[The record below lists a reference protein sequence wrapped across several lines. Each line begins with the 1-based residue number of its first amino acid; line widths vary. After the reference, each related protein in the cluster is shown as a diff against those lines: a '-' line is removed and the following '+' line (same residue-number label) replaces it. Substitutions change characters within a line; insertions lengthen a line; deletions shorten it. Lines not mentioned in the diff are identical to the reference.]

1 MSETNKFEINN
12 FDTTKNYVV
21 EASAGTG
28 KTYNIV
34 GIVEKLIKEE
44 HEDLDRILIVTYTEK
59 AAGELKDRIRTKLS
73 SLPDVDVDN
82 APIYTIHSFCMNAI
96 KEFGISAKIASS
108 LSLIDDNEMNRF
120 ILEYVRSN
128 HVLEKLSSL
137 SEILY
142 NAKSDSFNEDSLV
155 RNMRAILNTYYLDS
169 DYNEDKGV
177 ISLMKED
184 EERMTNMFFDFHLAD
199 SSDEILNKY
208 PEVKENYEAL
218 RDNDVKG
225 DDGKKA
231 RELAE
236 ELYKNKFT
244 YYTPSSFKNNL
255 FSKNATLREPFL
267 FFNSLIRDKK
277 RRPKNDDHRELCF
290 DEPSMMN
297 CIPLLYAE
305 DIYKKWQERKEIN
318 LSESFNDMIRY
329 VREALIHNEAFKK
342 KLKGKYKRA
351 IIDEFQDTNQLQFDI
366 FKSIFLEDEDH
377 QIMVVGDPKQSIYS
391 FQGADV
397 QAYFK
402 AKNEIISKNG
412 LLRSLNVNYRSTA
425 DMVTCCN
432 ELFKSY
438 QFDGTDFEPSGFLKQ
453 GATKEYHDVLYKGK
467 PIEALWIASNPKKEL
482 DNVDEQEMD
491 FLEEMKKDTSFP
503 RIVVQTILDCC
514 RKDENG
520 KTNLQVKGKDDKK
533 FRNVTFKDFA
543 ILARK
548 RKEFI
553 PFSTA
558 LNKAG
563 VPCLKY
569 KDNSL
574 FRGRECKNWIVLLQA
589 IVAVDFTG
597 RNRSIFRKAL
607 FTDFFGHSLEEI
619 SSEYF
624 DHDDSKEMELIQN
637 WKQIAKDERW
647 EDLMDD
653 ILDNSY
659 LSNNKSSL
667 SDIQSFGVYA
677 QIADY
682 MIDYLLLG
690 HSLED
695 MIRQLNAKMKGE
707 SVEDD
712 AESGEIIERNT
723 NFDSVQMITY
733 HSSKGLQY
741 PVVIA
746 ISDGS
751 KKADRV
757 VTRYKQGVM
766 TYLGVSNN
774 EKELV
779 EEMKR
784 LFYVAYTRAQFVM
797 ILPRYKDFKQ
807 EFLNESLNNYVLN
820 KNSYR
825 PLFDD
830 HMEYKELRNIS
841 SSILI
846 SGGDLKDDSS
856 LIEKQNQVLH
866 SLIGTLPSKKTYKH
880 SYSSLSHQE
889 NEEEDVMEK
898 EGHVSEGLSKYDKKG
913 KTVLCDYNP
922 NSSPLIF
929 SEKFPKGNL
938 IGSALHEIFELID
951 FQNYDCRFES
961 VVKKCFA
968 DQNLIYDESYLEP
981 IKHMVHAVLTAD
993 FPTIQGNQ
1001 CLDSSFML
1009 NSLSLT
1015 DKRAEVEFNFNLLN
1029 GQLKN
1034 FCNGFVDLIFKRGE
1048 YFSIID
1054 WKSDSLSDDFTS
1066 YSDAGA
1072 LKRHVDDAYSIQRVL
1087 YSYCLIQ
1094 WLKNY
1099 YSDTTEEEIFQKH
1112 FGGIY
1117 YVFLRGCNENT
1128 GNGIYAHTWENYAEL
1143 KEAFDEI
1150 CASKIGGKKA

>member
-1 MSETNKFEINN
+1 MSEVNKFEIDN
-12 FDTTKNYVV
+12 FNTAKNYVV

-34 GIVEKLIKEE
+34 GIVEKLVKEK
-44 HEDLDRILIVTYTEK
+44 HEDLNKILIVTYTEK

-73 SLPDVDVDN
+73 SLPNVDVDN
-82 APIYTIHSFCMNAI
+82 APIFTIHSFSMNAI

-108 LSLIDDNEMNRF
+108 LSLVDDNEMDRF
-120 ILEYVRSN
+120 ILEYVRSK
-128 HVLEKLSSL
+128 HVLKKLSDL
-137 SEILY
+137 SDIFSRENSTLI
-142 NAKSDSFNEDSLV
+142 NEDILV
-155 RNMRAILNTYYLDS
+155 KNLHAILNVYYLDS
-169 DYNEDKGV
+169 NYE
-177 ISLMKED
+177 ED
-184 EERMTNMFFDFHLAD
+184 ESVITLAGENIKDVTDMYFFFHMAKD
-199 SSDEILNKY
+199 SEEILNKFS
-208 PEVKENYEAL
+208 EVKRNYEIL
-218 RDNDVKG
+218 LHNTIE
-225 DDGKKA
+225 GKEGNNA
-231 RELAE
+231 RKMAE
-236 ELYKNKFT
+236 ELYQNKFCAFSRT
-244 YYTPSSFKNNL
+244 YKKGTFHADELVMAFEFFDQLIKKGNYDNPSDL
-255 FSKNATLREPFL
+255 H
-267 FFNSLIRDKK
+267 IRDLKVLNYL
-277 RRPKNDDHRELCF
+277 PF
-290 DEPSMMN
+290 
-297 CIPLLYAE
+297 IYAK
-305 DIYKKWQERKEIN
+305 DIYEKWQERKMIN

-329 VREALIHNEAFKK
+329 VREALIHNENFKK
-342 KLKGKYKRA
+342 KLKEKYKRA

-438 QFDGTDFEPSGFLKQ
+438 QFDGTIFEPSGFLKEGQ
-453 GATKEYHDVLYKGK
+453 NDKYHDVLYKGK
-467 PIEALWIASNPKKEL
+467 PVEALWIASNPEK
-482 DNVDEQEMD
+482 EMD
-491 FLEEMKKDTSFP
+491 DITEQKLGFLEDREDLVFSK
-503 RIVVQTILDCC
+503 IVAQTILDCC
-514 RKDENG
+514 AKDENG
-520 KTNLQVKGKDDKK
+520 KTNLQVKGKDETE

-543 ILARK
+543 ILARA
-548 RKEFI
+548 RSEFI
-553 PFSTA
+553 PFATA

-574 FRGRECKNWIVLLQA
+574 FRGRECKNWVVLLQA
-589 IVAVDFTG
+589 LVSVDFTG
-597 RNRSIFRKAL
+597 RNRSYFRKAL
-607 FTDFFGHSLEEI
+607 FTDFFGRSLEEI

-624 DHDDSKEMELIQN
+624 DHDDSKEMELIQR
-637 WKQIAKDERW
+637 WKGIAKDERW

-653 ILDNSY
+653 ILDSSY

-667 SDIQSFGVYA
+667 SDLQSFGVYA

-695 MIRQLNAKMKGE
+695 LIRQLNAKAKGE
-707 SVEDD
+707 SVDED

-746 ISDGS
+746 ISDGR
-751 KKADRV
+751 KKIEKE
-757 VTRYKQGVM
+757 VTRYKKGTN
-766 TYLGVSNN
+766 TYLGFSNN
-774 EKELV
+774 EVEIV

-797 ILPRYKDFKQ
+797 VLPRYKDFKRD
-807 EFLNESLNNYVLN
+807 FLNESLQNYILN
-820 KNSYR
+820 KNPYR
-825 PLFDD
+825 ALFDN
-830 HMEYKELRNIS
+830 HMEYKELRKIA

-846 SGGDLKDDSS
+846 SEGDSKDDSH
-856 LIEKQNQVLH
+856 LIEEQNQVLH

-889 NEEEDVMEK
+889 KEEEDVMDK
-898 EGHVSEGLSKYDKKG
+898 EGHVSEGLSKYDKQG
-913 KTVLCDYNP
+913 KVISCKYNP
-922 NSSPLIF
+922 ALSPLSF
-929 SEKFPKGNL
+929 PEKFPKGTL
-938 IGSALHEIFELID
+938 LGSTLHEIFEVID
-951 FQNYDCRFES
+951 FQNYDSRFES
-961 VVKKCFA
+961 VVKKCFI
-968 DQNLIYDESYLEP
+968 DQTLIYDGSYLDP
-981 IKHMVHAVLTAD
+981 IKDMVDSVLTAD
-993 FPTIQGNQ
+993 FPVIQGSKNF
-1001 CLDSSFML
+1001 DSSFKL
-1009 NSLSLT
+1009 NSLSLL

-1034 FCNGFVDLIFKRGE
+1034 FCNGFVDLIFKRGD

-1054 WKSDSLSDDFTS
+1054 WKSDSLNDDFTS
-1066 YSDAGA
+1066 YSDALS

-1094 WLKNY
+1094 WLKNAY
-1099 YSDTTEEEIFQKH
+1099 ADLTEEEIFQQH

-1117 YVFLRGCNENT
+1117 YVFLRGCNQNS
-1128 GNGIYAHTWENYAEL
+1128 GNGIYAKTWESYEQL

>member
-1 MSETNKFEINN
+1 MSETNKFEIDH

-34 GIVEKLIKEE
+34 GVVERLVMKEN
-44 HEDLDRILIVTYTEK
+44 EDLNKILIVTYTEK

-73 SLPDVDVDN
+73 SLPNVDVDN

-128 HVLEKLSSL
+128 HVLEKLSRL
-137 SEILY
+137 SEIFSKEESS
-142 NAKSDSFNEDSLV
+142 AINEETLV
-155 RNMRAILNTYYLDS
+155 KNLRAILNAYYMDS
-169 DYNEDKGV
+169 NYNEVDSV
-177 ISLMKED
+177 ITLAKENVD
-184 EERMTNMFFDFHLAD
+184 DVTKMYFDFHQAG

-208 PEVKENYEAL
+208 PEVKKNYEVL
-218 RDNDVKG
+218 LYNNVKG
-225 DDGKKA
+225 DKGEKA
-231 RELAE
+231 KEFAE
-236 ELYKNKFT
+236 ELYQNKFCNFNGHK
-244 YYTPSSFKNNL
+244 YGSKSFRDEEELMMAFGFFDQLIKKGNYDNPSDLHIKDLKVLNCL
-255 FSKNATLREPFL
+255 PF
-267 FFNSLIRDKK
+267 I
-277 RRPKNDDHRELCF
+277 
-290 DEPSMMN
+290 
-297 CIPLLYAE
+297 YAE
-305 DIYKKWQERKEIN
+305 DIYKKWQERKMIN

-329 VREALIHNEAFKK
+329 VREALIHNENFKK
-342 KLKGKYKRA
+342 KLKEKYKRA

-366 FKSIFLEDEDH
+366 FKSIFLDDDDH

-402 AKNEIISKNG
+402 AKNEIISENG

-438 QFDGTDFEPSGFLKQ
+438 QFDGTDFEPSGFLKE
-453 GATKEYHDVLYKGK
+453 GVTNEYHDVLYKGK
-467 PIEALWIASNPKKEL
+467 PVEALWIASNPEK
-482 DNVDEQEMD
+482 EMD
-491 FLEEMKKDTSFP
+491 EVEDQTLGFLEDDEDATFP
-503 RIVVQTILDCC
+503 KIVAQTILDCC
-514 RKDENG
+514 RMDKNG
-520 KTNLQVKGKDDKK
+520 KTNLQVKGKDDKQ

-543 ILARK
+543 ILGRK
-548 RKEFI
+548 RKEFA
-553 PFSTA
+553 PFSIT
-558 LNKAG
+558 LNKVG
-563 VPCLKY
+563 VPCMKY

-589 IVAVDFTG
+589 IVAIDFTG
-597 RNRSIFRKAL
+597 RNRSYFRKAL
-607 FTDFFGHSLEEI
+607 FTDFFGRSLEEI

-624 DHDDSKEMELIQN
+624 DHDDSTEMELIQS
-637 WKQIAKDERW
+637 WKRIAKDERW

-667 SDIQSFGVYA
+667 SDLQSFGVYA
-677 QIADY
+677 QIGDY

-695 MIRQLNAKMKGE
+695 LIRQLNAKAKGE
-707 SVEDD
+707 SVDDD

-746 ISDGS
+746 ISDGYE
-751 KKADRV
+751 KPQKQ
-757 VTRYKQGVM
+757 VTRYKKGVM
-766 TYLGVSNN
+766 TYLGFLNN
-774 EKELV
+774 EKEKV
-779 EEMKR
+779 EEKKR

-797 ILPRYKDFKQ
+797 ILPRYKDFHQ
-807 EFLNESLNNYVLN
+807 DFLNESMQNYILN
-820 KNSYR
+820 KNPYR
-825 PLFDD
+825 ALFDN
-830 HMEYKELRNIS
+830 HMGNKELRRIS
-841 SSILI
+841 SSILL
-846 SGGDLKDDSS
+846 SDGDTKDDSV
-856 LIEKQNQVLH
+856 LIEEQNQVLY
-866 SLIGTLPSKKTYKH
+866 SLIGSLPSKKTYKH

-889 NEEEDVMEK
+889 QEEDDIMDK
-898 EGHVSEGLSKYDKKG
+898 EGHGSEGLSKYDKQG
-913 KTVLCDYNP
+913 KVISFKYNP
-922 NSSPLIF
+922 DLSPLLF
-929 SEKFPKGNL
+929 PENFPKGNL
-938 IGSALHEIFELID
+938 LGSALHEIFEVID
-951 FQNYDCRFES
+951 FQNYDSRFES
-961 VVKKCFA
+961 ILKKCFMN
-968 DQNLIYDESYLEP
+968 QTLVYDESYLQP
-981 IKHMVHAVLTAD
+981 IKDMVDSVLSAD
-993 FPTIQGNQ
+993 FPVIQGNKNF
-1001 CLDSSFML
+1001 DSSFKL
-1009 NSLSLT
+1009 NSLSLS

-1034 FCNGFVDLIFKRGE
+1034 FCNGFVDLIFRRGE

-1054 WKSDSLSDDFTS
+1054 WKSDSLNDDFTS
-1066 YSDAGA
+1066 YSEADS
-1072 LKRHVDDAYSIQRVL
+1072 LKKHVDDAYSIQRVL

-1094 WLKNY
+1094 WLKNAY
-1099 YSDTTEEEIFQKH
+1099 ADLSEEEIFQRH

-1117 YVFLRGCNENT
+1117 YVFLRGCNQDS
-1128 GNGIYAHTWENYAEL
+1128 GNGIYAKTWENYAQL